1 VNRRTIRCTRHG
13 GHDGFLQSTALRPP
27 VLVSL
32 CVRPLDA
39 MTRFLAIAS
48 LALMLVGCG
57 GTYVDDK
64 HNFERALKFQRP
76 KDVQVVHSIYWQSP
90 HFTDEH
96 CYFLELRPAEGST
109 ILKTLTTAQD
119 VVPVTDEAREMPP
132 SLAVERPKWFA
143 PSPRSA
149 YELWASTNQ
158 FSTFGVLRDK
168 KDGRI
173 SVYGQIL

>member
-1 VNRRTIRCTRHG
+1 MI
-13 GHDGFLQSTALRPP
+13 
-27 VLVSL
+27 
-32 CVRPLDA
+32 
-39 MTRFLAIAS
+39 MTRFIAIAS
-48 LALMLVGCG
+48 IALTLVGCG

-64 HNFERALKFQRP
+64 HNFERALQFQRP
-76 KDVQVVHSIYWQSP
+76 VDVQVVHSIYWQSP

-96 CYFLELRPAEGST
+96 CYFLELQPSEGSS

-119 VVPVTDEAREMPP
+119 VVPVTDEAREIPP

-149 YELWASTNQ
+149 YELWASTNR

-173 SVYGQIL
+173 FVYGELL